1 MSKEK
6 ALDLFHNPPASEP
19 ELFNKAFGIYSQ
31 APNCSP
37 AIVRKLNTGGYTKYN
52 LDTLLYEIQKAYQ
65 ITDLEKIKPS
75 DKPVAEI
82 EVVAET
88 VTTEQTARQGDTAGA
103 GGTEPEQVTQTTEQ
117 PKIADEY
124 PFLDDPGCPDELKI
138 LLHDKL
144 AACRRYKEAHEQLA
158 KHNSGEAKVTEE
170 EALQLAKTATE
181 NFAESEAMKKE
192 LDYYK
197 EKNTL
202 LAEHP
207 RLKRIAME
215 REVSA
220 MTNEEAHTYITSSKS
235 TISRTKSALKKAAS
249 ETVKAELQA
258 KLDERL
264 EKVEYAK
271 KKLGIATK

>member
-19 ELFNKAFGIYSQ
+19 ELFNKGFGIYSQ
-31 APNCSP
+31 APNCNPS
-37 AIVRKLNTGGYTKYN
+37 IVRKLNSGTYTKYN

-65 ITDLEKIKPS
+65 ITDLEKIKPAN
-75 DKPVAEI
+75 KPIAEI

-88 VTTEQTARQGDTAGA
+88 VIAEQTASLDDTASEGS
-103 GGTEPEQVTQTTEQ
+103 TEPEQAAQTTEQ
-117 PKIADEY
+117 PKLADEY
-124 PFLDDPGCPDELKI
+124 PFLDDPDCPDELKI
-138 LLHDKL
+138 LVHDKL
-144 AACRRYKEAHEQLA
+144 AAYRRYKEAHEQLA
-158 KHNSGEAKVTEE
+158 KHNSGEVTLTEE
-170 EALQLAKTATE
+170 EALHLAKTATE

-192 LDYYK
+192 LDYYR
-197 EKNTL
+197 ENNTL

-215 REVSA
+215 REVNA
-220 MTNEEAHTYITSSKS
+220 MTNEEAHNFITNSKS

-249 ETVKAELQA
+249 EALKAELKA